1 MGALEK
7 NLAKTCLVPL
17 VPKEDFTPE
26 LARSAERVSKRVG
39 MTANNVH
46 AMANAPELGGIVRGF
61 LDDVWDHGELPKPLK
76 ALIRH
81 KVSNINACLYCSAHQ
96 VRVMM
101 SQNVPKEKIDNM
113 HAYESHPDFTK
124 KERAA
129 LAFAEALTIDASN
142 IPIAIQKRAVD
153 ELNPQ
158 ESVEVSI
165 IATAM
170 GVLNRLN
177 HALNVPLEEPMHD
190 IGRTISFDKG
200 ED

>member
-1 MGALEK
+1 MNELQR

-17 VPKEDFTPE
+17 VPKEQFTPE

-46 AMANAPELGGIVRGF
+46 AMANAPVLGGIVRQF
-61 LDDVWDHGELPKPLK
+61 LDDVWDHGDLPKPLK

-101 SQNVPKEKIDNM
+101 SQNVSKEKIDNI
-113 HAYESHPDFTK
+113 HDYETYPVFTS

-129 LAFAEALTIDASN
+129 LAFAEALTIDAGN
-142 IPIAIQKRAVD
+142 IPEDIQKRAQW
-153 ELNPQ
+153 ELSSQ
-158 ESVEVSI
+158 ELVEISI
-165 IATAM
+165 VATAM
-170 GVLNRLN
+170 GILNSLN
-177 HALNVPLEEPMHD
+177 DGLNVPLEEPMHD
-190 IGRTISFDKG
+190 IGRTISFDK
-200 ED
+200 D